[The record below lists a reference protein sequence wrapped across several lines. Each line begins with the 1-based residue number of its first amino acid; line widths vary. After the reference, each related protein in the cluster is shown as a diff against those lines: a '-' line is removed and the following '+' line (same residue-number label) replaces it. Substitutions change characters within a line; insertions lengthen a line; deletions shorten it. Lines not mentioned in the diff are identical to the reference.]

1 MSPGTV
7 AGRATNSPVGWC
19 DIKNGRMEELR
30 LKEQSNRSTPKK
42 TDVRVRLHSLL
53 EVAEEQG
60 YLTLDQIVAA
70 FPEVEEYSVSSMAQ
84 LEEIFDTLQGQDIE
98 VYESGDE
105 AETER
110 FRMEETSGGNGHHAG
125 AADLSGIPVSD
136 AVGLYL
142 REMSQVPLLAPEEEV
157 LLAEQVEQGREAQR
171 RIDDGGCSPDDETR
185 LQQLVS
191 QGREAREHLIEAN
204 TRLVV
209 SVAKR
214 YRGLGLPF
222 QDLIQAG
229 NVGLIRAADRFDYRR
244 GFKFGTYAT
253 WWIRQA
259 ITRALSQQGRTI
271 RLPVHMGDRIRRL
284 IRASQTMEQ
293 DLGRQPT
300 PEELAE
306 EMSLYPQK
314 VRWMLRVSRQPIS
327 LDSPVSQEEGASEL
341 GQFIEDEKAPSPI
354 QTAEQELL
362 RECLREMLTNLTP
375 REARVLRLRYGLDGD
390 HPYTLKDVGDKLGV
404 TRERVRQIEGR
415 ALRKLR
421 HPRHSRRLRTYL
433 S

>member
-1 MSPGTV
+1 MSGGT
-7 AGRATNSPVGWC
+7 
-19 DIKNGRMEELR
+19 LY
-30 LKEQSNRSTPKK
+30 
-42 TDVRVRLHSLL
+42 VRLHSLL
-53 EVAEEQG
+53 EVAREQG
-60 YLTLDQIVAA
+60 YLTLDHIMEV
-70 FPEVEEYSVSSMAQ
+70 FPEVKEHSASSMAR
-84 LEEIFDTLQGQDIE
+84 LEEVFDALRGRDIKVYDSEDE
-98 VYESGDE
+98 VE
-105 AETER
+105 AER
-110 FRMEETSGGNGHHAG
+110 VGAEETPGGNRNHAD
-125 AADLSGIPVSD
+125 AADLSAIPVGD

-142 REMSQVPLLAPEEEV
+142 REMSQVPLLTPEEEV
-157 LLAEQVEQGREAQR
+157 RLAEQVEQGREAQR
-171 RIDDGGCSPDDETR
+171 RVDEGRYSPGERAR

-191 QGREAREHLIEAN
+191 QGRGAREHLIEAN

-229 NVGLIRAADRFDYRR
+229 NVGLIRAADRFDYKR

-271 RLPVHMGDRIRRL
+271 RLPVHMGGRIRRL
-284 IRASQTMEQ
+284 IKTSQAMEQ

-306 EMSLYPQK
+306 EMSLHPQK
-314 VRWMLRVSRQPIS
+314 VRWMMRVSRQPIS
-327 LDSPVSQEEGASEL
+327 LDSPVSQEEGAGEL

-362 RECLREMLTNLTP
+362 RECLKEALTTLTP
-375 REARVLRLRYGLDGD
+375 REARVLRLRYGLSGD
-390 HPYTLKDVGDKLGV
+390 HTYTLKDVGEKLGV
-404 TRERVRQIEGR
+404 TRERVRQIEGK

-421 HPRHSRRLRTYL
+421 HPRLRRRLRTYL